1 MKTLGSH
8 LTFYLSDKDAQRN
21 VRALMKYL
29 AFLLFVI
36 AVFSIVFHLIMLYV
50 EGRSYSWIT
59 GIYWTLTVMS
69 TLGFGD
75 ITFESDIG
83 RLFSVVVLLSGIV
96 LLLIVLPFAFIR
108 YFYAP
113 WLESQ
118 MHFRAPRKVPPDMHD
133 HVILCN
139 YDTVAEGLVERLKND
154 EMPYYI
160 LEPDHTRAA
169 NLLKNDISV
178 VVGEVDSPEAYRAL
192 NVDRARLLVA
202 NREDTV
208 NTSITITV
216 REVAASIPIVT
227 ITDGD
232 EFVDVLERSGATH
245 VLPLKKWLGEQLAN
259 RVRSM
264 HAHANVIG
272 RYRNLLLAE
281 LPVHNT
287 PLADKT
293 IRETR
298 LREIAG
304 VNIVAVWERGRL
316 IPASPDLLLTED
328 SVPVIT
334 GTEEQLEEV
343 DSLLFIYDINPNP
356 VIVIGGGRVGRSAA
370 RALRQKEVPVTIIE
384 RDPVVSRR
392 AEGAADIVVTGD
404 ASDLEVLTR
413 AGLMEAPSVLLTT
426 HDDSMNIFLASYCRR
441 LNPELRIVSR
451 ISHER
456 NIESIHR
463 AGADFVLS
471 YATLAV
477 ATVMSILR
485 GKELVVLGE
494 GLDLFSV
501 PVPEPLKGETLARS
515 GIGAET
521 GLIVIGIQEN
531 GSFIGNPPASA
542 VLEPGAELVMMGNA
556 EQRKRFAS
564 LYR

>member
-1 MKTLGSH
+1 MKTVGSQ

-21 VRALMKYL
+21 VRSLMKYV
-29 AFLLFVI
+29 AFLFFVI
-36 AVFSIVFHLIMLYV
+36 AVFAIGFHLIMLHV
-50 EGRSYSWIT
+50 EGERHSWIT
-59 GIYWTLTVMS
+59 GVYWTLTVMS

-83 RLFSVVVLLSGIV
+83 RLFSIVVLMTGIV

-113 WLESQ
+113 WLEAQ
-118 MHFRAPRKVPPDMHD
+118 MHFRAPRKVPSGTRG
-133 HVILCN
+133 HVILCE
-139 YDTVAEGLVERLKND
+139 YDTVAEGLVARLKND
-154 EMPYYI
+154 DLPYFV

-169 NLLKNDISV
+169 NLLKADISV
-178 VVGEVDSPEAYRAL
+178 VVGEVDSPESFRAL
-192 NVDRARLLVA
+192 CVNDARLVVA
-202 NREDTV
+202 NRADTV
-208 NTSITITV
+208 NTSITLTV
-216 REVAASIPIVT
+216 REVAATIPIVA
-227 ITDGD
+227 ITDGE
-232 EFVDVLERSGATH
+232 EFVDVLELSGATH

-287 PLADKT
+287 PLSGKT

-316 IPASPDLLLTED
+316 MPASPDLPLTES
-328 SVPVIT
+328 SVPIIT
-334 GTEEQLEEV
+334 GTDEQLDEV
-343 DSLLFIYDINPNP
+343 DSLLLIYDINPNP

-384 RDPVVSRR
+384 RDPAVSRR
-392 AEGAADIVVTGD
+392 AASAADNVITGD
-404 ASDLEVLTR
+404 ASDLEILTK
-413 AGLMEAPSVLLTT
+413 AGLQEAPSVLLTT

-441 LNPELRIVSR
+441 LNPDLRIVSR

-477 ATVMSILR
+477 ETVSSILR

-501 PVPEPLKGETLARS
+501 PVPQPLKGETLARS

-521 GLIVIGIQEN
+521 GLIVIGIQKN
-531 GSFIGNPPASA
+531 GTFSGNPPASA
-542 VLEPGAELVMMGNA
+542 VLEPGAELVMMGDA
-556 EQRKRFAS
+556 AQRQRFAD